1 MFEFI
6 KLNRMMKIAILTRST
21 PHHLVGGMEIISWN
35 LAKKFVQKDHQVE
48 IITTSIPNKPSTFI
62 EEGITIVS
70 LTNTQPGK
78 YSNVWWDK
86 SVEYFLTKN
95 PNIVFSISAGA
106 YGLLSHKSDF
116 SMPFVLQIHGTS
128 WGEILAKIR
137 TNNPLHWI
145 KSLKNF
151 YTLPLDLSRIPKFDS
166 LVAVGPRVTQDL
178 QSFPFNIVVNPKKVK
193 TITNGVDTNLFR
205 VCSSQKR
212 FHLRKIL
219 GLSQN
224 SKILITASRIHA
236 QKGIEN
242 ILHSFLILLKERKNL
257 NLVIVG
263 DGPNRENLERF
274 CCKFRIS
281 ENVIFTG
288 LLSQEDL
295 SKFLNASDLFLFLT
309 NHREGLPLNIL
320 EALSTGLNCIIS
332 DHLDIFESEMIH
344 KINPKDFR
352 KVSEKISYL
361 LDQEAVV
368 ASSIPEN
375 YTLDYS
381 ADQYL
386 QLFESLRSNY

>member
-1 MFEFI
+1 
-6 KLNRMMKIAILTRST
+6 MMKIAILTRST

-35 LAKKFVQKDHQVE
+35 LAKKFVHKGHQAKL
-48 IITTSIPNKPSTFI
+48 ITTSISNRPETFK
-62 EEGITIVS
+62 EEGIDVVALAGTP
-70 LTNTQPGK
+70 PGK
-78 YSNVWWDK
+78 YSKIWWRK
-86 SVEYFLTKN
+86 SLAYFQT
-95 PNIVFSISAGA
+95 IETDIIFSISAGA

-116 SMPFVLQIHGTS
+116 SIPFVLQIHGTS
-128 WGEILAKIR
+128 WSEILAKIR

-151 YTLPLDLSRIPKFDS
+151 YTLPLDLSRISKFDS

-205 VCSSQKR
+205 VCSIEKRSQ
-212 FHLRKIL
+212 LRQIL

-242 ILHSFLILLKERKNL
+242 ILHSFLILLKERKNC

-274 CCKFRIS
+274 CNKFRIS

-309 NHREGLPLNIL
+309 SHREGLPLNIL

-332 DHLDIFESEMIH
+332 DHLDIFESKMIH
-344 KINPKDFR
+344 KINPNDFR
-352 KVSEKISYL
+352 KISEKISYL
-361 LDQEAVV
+361 LDQEA
-368 ASSIPEN
+368 AADSLIPEN
-375 YTLDYS
+375 YTLDFS

-386 QLFESLRSNY
+386 QLFESLRSK

>member
-1 MFEFI
+1 
-6 KLNRMMKIAILTRST
+6 MMKIAILTRST

-35 LAKKFVQKDHQVE
+35 LAKKFVHKGHQAKL
-48 IITTSIPNKPSTFI
+48 ITTSISNRPETFK
-62 EEGITIVS
+62 EEGIDVVALAGTP
-70 LTNTQPGK
+70 PGK
-78 YSNVWWDK
+78 YSKVWWRK
-86 SVEYFLTKN
+86 SLAYFQT
-95 PNIVFSISAGA
+95 IETDIIFSISAGA

-128 WGEILAKIR
+128 WSEILAKIR

-151 YTLPLDLSRIPKFDS
+151 YTLPLDLSRISKFDS

-205 VCSSQKR
+205 VCSIEKR
-212 FHLRKIL
+212 FQLRQIL

-242 ILHSFLILLKERKNL
+242 ILHSFLILLKERENC

-274 CCKFRIS
+274 CYKFRIS

-295 SKFLNASDLFLFLT
+295 SKFLNASNLFLFLT
-309 NHREGLPLNIL
+309 SHREGLPLNIL

-332 DHLDIFESEMIH
+332 DHLDIFESKMIH

-361 LDQEAVV
+361 LDQEA
-368 ASSIPEN
+368 AADSSIPEN

-386 QLFESLRSNY
+386 QLFESLRSK